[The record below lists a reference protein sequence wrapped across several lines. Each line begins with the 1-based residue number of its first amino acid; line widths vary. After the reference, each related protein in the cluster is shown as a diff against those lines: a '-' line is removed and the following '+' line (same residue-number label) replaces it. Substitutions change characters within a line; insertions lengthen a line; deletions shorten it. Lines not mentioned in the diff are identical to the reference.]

1 MSKIFENKV
10 ALVTGGTS
18 GIGRATAIAFAR
30 DGARVVVSGRR
41 EKEGSETVALLQKAG
56 AEGIFVKTDVT
67 NESEVAALVRRTVE
81 TYGRLDVAFNNAGAE
96 GVLGPITEATVE
108 NYTHVFDANV
118 KGVLLSMKHEI
129 PALLKNGGG
138 AIVNTSSVAGSVG
151 FPGFGVYTASKHAV
165 LGLTRSAALD
175 FAKQGVRI
183 NAVSPAAI
191 ETDMLDRAFGAGESE
206 QKKFVATMHPIG
218 RIGRAEEVASAVLYL
233 CSPAAS
239 FIVGH
244 DFLVDGGFTAQ

>member
-1 MSKIFENKV
+1 M
-10 ALVTGGTS
+10 
-18 GIGRATAIAFAR
+18 
-30 DGARVVVSGRR
+30 
-41 EKEGSETVALLQKAG
+41 
-56 AEGIFVKTDVT
+56 
-67 NESEVAALVRRTVE
+67 
-81 TYGRLDVAFNNAGAE
+81 
-96 GVLGPITEATVE
+96 
-108 NYTHVFDANV
+108 
-118 KGVLLSMKHEI
+118 
-129 PALLKNGGG
+129 
-138 AIVNTSSVAGSVG
+138 NTSSVAGSVG